1 MIIDSHTHCFT
12 YPSILNIQDKI
23 RTTEDVAKFRS
34 RYPHLSLSKLHASEK
49 PLDLVKQILEEMR
62 EHKIDLSMIQPIP
75 GVSAQQVAEAV
86 SKDPPRLVGL
96 FPISETY
103 TLPPAKYNLDNIEE
117 NVSKGIALG
126 LKGAAEVHL
135 GSFAEEP
142 EGIARGMRS
151 LLEALA
157 KKKIPLLVHT
167 GWSQHAGEIELRAS
181 NPIYLDSVAASFAEV
196 PIILAHMGRGMNYFF
211 EPAIAVALRNSNV
224 YLDTADSISQH
235 IKIAVDKLG
244 PDRVLFGT
252 DWSPTQRFIRDPM
265 HIYKMNLT
273 SVHEAVKNESDRE
286 WVLSKTAKSI
296 YNL

>member
-12 YPSILNIQDKI
+12 YPSILDLHDKI
-23 RTTEDVAKFRS
+23 KTTEDVAKFRS
-34 RYPHLSLSKLHASEK
+34 RYPHLSLSRLHASEK
-49 PLDLVKQILEEMR
+49 PIDLVKQILEEMS
-62 EHKIDLSMIQPIP
+62 EHEFDLSIIQPIP

-86 SKDPPRLVGL
+86 SKDALHLAGL
-96 FPISETY
+96 FPITKTY
-103 TLPPAKYNLDNIEE
+103 TLPPSKYDLDNIEE
-117 NVSKGIALG
+117 NVSEGIALG

-142 EGIARGMRS
+142 EGIARGMHP

-157 KKKIPLLVHT
+157 KKKVPLVVHT

-181 NPIYLDSVAASFAEV
+181 NPIYLDSVAASFSEV

-235 IKIAVDKLG
+235 VKIAVDKLG
-244 PDRVLFGT
+244 ADRVLFGT

-265 HIYKMNLT
+265 HIYKMNLV
-273 SVHEAVKNESDRE
+273 SVYEAVKKQSDRE